1 MQNYSPLIS
10 RYARPYWRS
19 FALIFI
25 LTLAASALAA
35 LQPWPMK
42 VLVDNV
48 LGGKALPPFL
58 ENIFKIFSF
67 QPDASRLLAIVALG
81 GVAFFAL
88 NSIFDAA
95 LSWSWTLAG
104 RKTVYALSEDM
115 FARLQRRSLLYHVHN
130 AVGDSMGR
138 VTVDS
143 WVVYK
148 VLAKV
153 FFAPAHALVML
164 GVMIFLMAQLNVL
177 LTWLTLGIAPLMTF
191 GSLLLGK
198 RLRAV
203 AQVRREIEN
212 RIQSHIQQT
221 LTGIPVVQAF
231 AQEDREHMRFQQFA
245 DAAIRAQQRS
255 AVIESVNSLSSGLI
269 AAIGTAFILWAGAN
283 QVVAGKLTL
292 GSLLVFLVYLNS
304 LQSQVKVFAEIY
316 TEAQKFHP
324 NVTRIR
330 EILDVESEVAEK
342 PNAISIA
349 ARGHVKFE
357 NVVFAYETGNPVLNG
372 VSLEVRPGEIL
383 AIVGA
388 TGAGKTTL
396 VNLVPRFYD
405 PSAGRILLDG
415 KDIRDLKI
423 QNLRDQVAL
432 VLQEPFL
439 FPFSIAENIAYGRPS
454 ASRQEIEAAARTANA
469 HEFIVKLPQG
479 YDTHLGERGAT
490 LSGGERQRLSI
501 ARALLKNAPVLILDE
516 PTSALDVETEG
527 LILEALE
534 RLMAGRSTFIIAHR
548 LSTVRRAN
556 RIVVLQAGKIAESG
570 THDELMAH
578 GKLYAHFHNVQ
589 FATDENAATGGA
601 PT

>member
-1 MQNYSPLIS
+1 MQNYSRLIL

-58 ENIFKIFSF
+58 ENIFRTFSF
-67 QPDASRLLAIVALG
+67 QSDASRLLTLVALG
-81 GVAFFAL
+81 GVVFFAL

-95 LSWSWTLAG
+95 LAWSWTLAG
-104 RKTVYALSEDM
+104 RKTVYALSEDI
-115 FARLQRRSLLYHVHN
+115 FARLQRRSLLYHVRN

-143 WVVYK
+143 WVVYR

-177 LTWLTLGIAPLMTF
+177 LTWLTLAIAPLMTF

-415 KDIRDLKI
+415 QDIRDLKV

-439 FPFSIAENIAYGRPS
+439 FPFSIAENISYGRPS
-454 ASRQEIEAAARTANA
+454 ASRHEIEAAARTANA

-556 RIVVLQAGKIAESG
+556 RIVVLQDGKIAESG

-589 FATDENAATGGA
+589 FVTNENAATGGA
-601 PT
+601 PS